1 MALVRQSAAA
11 HKQQQKERSS
21 ALASKAVAKGT
32 LKRKNEGKDDHLQKK
47 GASTPVEDKQPK

>member
-1 MALVRQSAAA
+1 MRQSAAA

-32 LKRKNEGKDDHLQKK
+32 LKQKNEGKDDHPQKK
-47 GASTPVEDKQPK
+47 GANTPVEDKQPK

>member
-1 MALVRQSAAA
+1 MRQSAAA

-32 LKRKNEGKDDHLQKK
+32 LKQKNEGKDDHPQKK
-47 GASTPVEDKQPK
+47 GANTPIKDKQPK